1 MSCPP
6 YKRMAEW
13 YVSAWSLQAVT
24 FRHVDVTA
32 ADYERDTAAVG
43 RNGGISRRTHLLLA
57 RRYESLSGA
66 VPPAT
71 DDPPVSRPR
80 ISHAV
85 TENAAS
91 LRHAGESLNVLHIGL
106 SGTDDISSRLRQ
118 TMDLRYDSRF
128 LEFRFVDNA
137 DPHIA
142 EAVRFVKGKPGMAGC
157 FGGYLKGL
165 ETPATENQNTPHFQ
179 RSLNN
184 IVARLSGHRKI
195 KPTFEIGC
203 RAGLKPNPTIQH
215 CDGHAETVRFQGP
228 RDQEEWY
235 HVYPNVYGLKNNT
248 SARQASVAPHCG
260 ELRTVGLHKNNS
272 THDMQTDSNRES
284 DRAGLR
290 IMQYMVGRHRYTVED
305 YKVDVYSISLA
316 EFHCI

>member
-1 MSCPP
+1 
-6 YKRMAEW
+6 MAEW

-184 IVARLSGHRKI
+184 IVARLSGHRNI
-195 KPTFEIGC
+195 KPTFEVGC
-203 RAGLKPNPTIQH
+203 RAGLKPNPTIKH
-215 CDGHAETVRFQGP
+215 
-228 RDQEEWY
+228 
-235 HVYPNVYGLKNNT
+235 
-248 SARQASVAPHCG
+248 
-260 ELRTVGLHKNNS
+260 
-272 THDMQTDSNRES
+272 
-284 DRAGLR
+284 
-290 IMQYMVGRHRYTVED
+290 
-305 YKVDVYSISLA
+305 
-316 EFHCI
+316 

>member
-6 YKRMAEW
+6 YKRMTEGDVPAC
-13 YVSAWSLQAVT
+13 SLPAVT

-43 RNGGISRRTHLLLA
+43 RNGISRRTHPLLA
-57 RRYESLSGA
+57 RRFESLSGA
-66 VPPAT
+66 VPSAT
-71 DDPPVSRPR
+71 DDPPAPPPR
-80 ISHAV
+80 ISHTV

-91 LRHAGESLNVLHIGL
+91 LRHAGESLNDLHIGL
-106 SGTDDISSRLRQ
+106 SGTDDIASRLRH

-142 EAVRFVKGKPGMAGC
+142 EAVKFVKGKPGMAGC

-165 ETPATENQNTPHFQ
+165 ETPATESQNTPHFQ
-179 RSLNN
+179 RSLND
-184 IVARLSGHRKI
+184 IVARLSGHKKI
-195 KPTFEIGC
+195 KPTFEVGC
-203 RAGLKPNPTIQH
+203 RAGLKSNPAIQH
-215 CDGHAETVRFQGP
+215 CDGHAETVHLQGP

-235 HVYPNVYGLKNNT
+235 HVYPNVYGLNNNT

-260 ELRTVGLHKNNS
+260 ELRTVGLHKNHS
-272 THDMQTDSNRES
+272 SHDMQTDSNRDS

-290 IMQYMVGRHRYTVED
+290 IMQYMVGRHRYIIED
-305 YKVDVYSISLA
+305 YGQG
-316 EFHCI
+316 

>member
-1 MSCPP
+1 MTE
-6 YKRMAEW
+6 R
-13 YVSAWSLQAVT
+13 YVSACSLPAVT

-32 ADYERDTAAVG
+32 ADYERDTAGVG
-43 RNGGISRRTHLLLA
+43 RNGISKRTHPLLA

-66 VPPAT
+66 VPSAT

-80 ISHAV
+80 ILHAV
-85 TENAAS
+85 TEPATPF
-91 LRHAGESLNVLHIGL
+91 RHDDESLDDLHIGL
-106 SGTDDISSRLRQ
+106 SGTDDIASRLRQ

-128 LEFRFVDNA
+128 LELEFIDNA
-137 DPHIA
+137 DRHIA

-157 FGGYLKGL
+157 FAGYLKGL

-184 IVARLSGHRKI
+184 IVARLSGHKKI
-195 KPTFEIGC
+195 KPMVEVGC
-203 RAGLKPNPTIQH
+203 RAGLKPNSTIQH

-248 SARQASVAPHCG
+248 SAHQASITPHCG
-260 ELRTVGLHKNNS
+260 ELRTAGLHKNNS

-290 IMQYMVGRHRYTVED
+290 IMQYMVGHPRYTTED
-305 YKVDVYSISLA
+305 YGQG
-316 EFHCI
+316 